1 MSKPYELFLGEWQLD
16 VNLCLY
22 EQGEPPLSSTYL
34 IREEGEELLFEMSWV
49 DAEGEAHQMT
59 LRGMPD
65 GTLAPFKGGD
75 LVNALSITAVSTHE
89 LNTAAAMK
97 GVVLMS
103 VIRRLSPDGQQMAVM
118 QEVKLPTGE
127 VSTNKSVY
135 VRM

>member
-16 VNLCLY
+16 TNLCLY

-34 IREEGEELLFEMSWV
+34 IREEGDELLFEMSWT
-49 DAEGEAHQMT
+49 DSDDETHQMVF
-59 LRGMPD
+59 RGVPD
-65 GTLAPFKGGD
+65 GELAPFNGGD
-75 LVNALSITAVSTHE
+75 LVDALSITAVSTHE

-103 VIRRLSPDGQQMAVM
+103 VIRRLSADGQQMAVM

-135 VRM
+135 LRK